1 MIIRREKPV
10 DFAEINLLIK
20 EAFNNDFEKELVE
33 KIRKSPEHIN
43 ELSLIAED
51 INEIAGHILFS
62 KIIVK
67 GDVDHLEGLALAPL
81 AVKPKF
87 QKQGVGSALIHQGL
101 LLAKALGYKFVI
113 VLGHSEYYSKFDFK
127 KASLYDIKCPFEV
140 PDEAFMALELRESS
154 LENVSGT
161 VEYLPEFSN

>member
-1 MIIRREKPV
+1 MIIRRENCN
-10 DFAEINLLIK
+10 DFNEVNLLIK
-20 EAFNNDFEKELVE
+20 EAFNNDFEKDLVE
-33 KIRKSPEHIN
+33 KIRLNPKHIN

-62 KIIVK
+62 QIIVK
-67 GDVDHLEGLALAPL
+67 GDSDHLGGLSLAPL
-81 AVKPKF
+81 AVKPKY

-113 VLGHSEYYSKFDFK
+113 VLGHSDYYSKFEFT
-127 KASLYDIKCPFEV
+127 KASDFNVKCPFEV
-140 PDEAFMALELRESS
+140 PDEAFMALELREGS
-154 LENVSGT
+154 LCNVSGV